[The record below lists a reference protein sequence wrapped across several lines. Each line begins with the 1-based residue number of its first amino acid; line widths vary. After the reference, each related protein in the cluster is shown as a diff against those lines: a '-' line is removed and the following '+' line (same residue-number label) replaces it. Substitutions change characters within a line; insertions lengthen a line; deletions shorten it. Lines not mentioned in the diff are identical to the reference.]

1 MQAQE
6 CIYQSQPCDS
16 SSSCEEDAEAPCG
29 GIVSE
34 EQCVTPCI
42 ADTNQTWLCDCS
54 RRLSSSCW
62 SLSLVR
68 FFPKLKTEDLL
79 LGVLPQNEQQR
90 FFQPRVLF
98 IAPSCELV
106 LVLEL
111 CFVPLAL
118 RFSFSLPLL
127 ERICRAQL
135 GEQTTWE
142 RARISRIN
150 RRSREQSLT
159 RPCP

>member
-1 MQAQE
+1 MRRHSLRRAMR
-6 CIYQSQPCDS
+6 
-16 SSSCEEDAEAPCG
+16 DALHCRHKPNVALRLLSKIELFLL
-29 GIVSE
+29 VS
-34 EQCVTPCI
+34 
-42 ADTNQTWLCDCS
+42 LLGS
-54 RRLSSSCW
+54 
-62 SLSLVR
+62 